1 MDEIEN
7 VMEQRQQRIE
17 ELKEEIEEIEKAND
31 DLAEK
36 ISELLG
42 GFK

>member
-1 MDEIEN
+1 MAKDLEDKLETLMD
-7 VMEQRQQRIE
+7 
-17 ELKEEIEEIEKAND
+17 EIEKAND